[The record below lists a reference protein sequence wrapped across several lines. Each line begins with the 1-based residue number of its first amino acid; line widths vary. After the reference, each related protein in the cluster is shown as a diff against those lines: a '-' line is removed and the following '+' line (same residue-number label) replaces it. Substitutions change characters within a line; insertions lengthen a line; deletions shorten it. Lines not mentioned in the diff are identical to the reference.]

1 MWRPVIDNLGSAIF
15 ALTLALVVWMV
26 AVYEENP
33 PREDYFPA
41 LIPVEVMGLQPG
53 MVIVNQSADR
63 VRIRLR
69 APQPSWG
76 NLREGSFEAAINV
89 EDLGPGLSE
98 VEVSVKSADPAV
110 TILEVDPD
118 KIAVRLG
125 ELGEETF
132 EVKAAVLDNPPLGY
146 EAYSPVVAP
155 EEVAVSG
162 PKSLIAQIEGIY
174 ADVLLRGA
182 KTSVEYEVAPS
193 ARDAQGNEIG
203 GLTFSPPLVLVE
215 VQVEQRLG
223 YKDVSVRAV
232 TTGTVAS
239 GYWISNV
246 SVSPSSVTVV
256 GNPSAIAEIPGYL
269 ETAPVDVNGLSG
281 TVTERV
287 SLNLPEQVSVLNGQG
302 VLVKIEVMA
311 IMGGKTI
318 QQEPTFQGLSK
329 GLEAVAS
336 PGTVDVILSGPL
348 PVLQKLQPEDVQ
360 VVLDLVNLKVGT
372 YMIEPTAIVP
382 SSLEVKSIVPDRVEV
397 VIERSTR

>member
-15 ALTLALVVWMV
+15 ALILALIVWMV

-33 PREDYFPA
+33 PREDYFPS
-41 LIPVEVMGLQPG
+41 LIPVEVVGLQPG
-53 MVIVNQSADR
+53 MVIVSQSADR
-63 VRIRLR
+63 ARIRLR
-69 APQPSWG
+69 APQPSWE
-76 NLREGSFEAAINV
+76 NLREESFEATIDV
-89 EDLGPGLSE
+89 QDLDPGLSE
-98 VEVSVKSADPAV
+98 VEVSIESAGPAV

-132 EVKAAVLDNPPLGY
+132 EVQAAVLDSPPLGY
-146 EAYSPVVAP
+146 EAYSPTVTP
-155 EEVAVSG
+155 EAVTVSG
-162 PKSLIAQIEGIY
+162 PKSLIDQIDGIY
-174 ADVLLRGA
+174 VDVLLRGA
-182 KTSVEYEVAPS
+182 KTSVEYEVAPT
-193 ARDAQGNEIG
+193 ARDAQDDEIG
-203 GLTFSPPLVLVE
+203 GLTFTPSTVHVE
-215 VQVEQRLG
+215 VPIEQRLG

-232 TTGTVAS
+232 TTGTMAS

-256 GNPSAIAEIPGYL
+256 GNPSALAEIPGYL
-269 ETAPVDVNGLSG
+269 ETAAVDVDGLSD

-302 VLVKIEVMA
+302 ILVKIEVMA

-318 QQEPTFQGLSK
+318 QQEPTFQGLSMN
-329 GLEAVAS
+329 LEAVAS
-336 PGTVDVILSGPL
+336 PDTVDVILSGPL
-348 PVLQKLQPEDVQ
+348 PVLQKLDPEDVQ
-360 VVLDLVNLKVGT
+360 VVLDLVNLGIGT

-397 VIERSTR
+397 EIGRSRR

>member
-1 MWRPVIDNLGSAIF
+1 VIDNLGSAIF
-15 ALTLALVVWMV
+15 ALILAVVVWMV

-33 PREDYFPA
+33 PREDYFPS
-41 LIPVEVMGLQPG
+41 LIPVEVVGLRPG
-53 MVIVNQSADR
+53 RVIVSQSADR
-63 VRIRLR
+63 ARIRLR
-69 APQPSWG
+69 APQPSWE
-76 NLREGSFEAAINV
+76 NLREESFEATIEV
-89 EDLGPGLSE
+89 QDLDPGLSE
-98 VEVSVKSADPAV
+98 VEVIIKSADPAV

-132 EVKAAVLDNPPLGY
+132 EVQAAVLDNPPLGY
-146 EAYSPVVAP
+146 EADSPAVTP
-155 EEVAVSG
+155 EAITVSG
-162 PKSLIAQIEGIY
+162 PKSLIDQIDGIY
-174 ADVLLRGA
+174 VDVLLRGA
-182 KTSVEYEVAPS
+182 KTSVEFEVAPT
-193 ARDAQGNEIG
+193 ARDAQDDEIQ
-203 GLTFSPPLVLVE
+203 GLTFDPSTVQVE
-215 VQVEQRLG
+215 VPIEQRLG

-232 TTGTVAS
+232 TTGTMAS

-256 GNPSAIAEIPGYL
+256 GNPSALAEIPGYL
-269 ETAPVDVNGLSG
+269 ETAPVDVNGLSD

-302 VLVKIEVMA
+302 ILVKIEVMA

-318 QQEPTFQGLSK
+318 QQEPTFQGLSIN
-329 GLEAVAS
+329 LEAVAS

-348 PVLQKLQPEDVQ
+348 PVLQKLDSEDVQ
-360 VVLDLVNLKVGT
+360 VVLDLVNLGIGT

-397 VIERSTR
+397 EIERSRR